1 LPAPLFI
8 QADRWFDR
16 SRAALLNELPC
27 RQGCCRCCIGP
38 FAITL
43 LDVAELQRGLASLD
57 RESRQDIVQ
66 QAEQQARLMESAYV
80 GLQKSAF
87 IDDWDDEDVDALVS
101 QFADLP
107 CPALSEDGRC
117 RVYESRPMT
126 CRMMGIPVSEAEGQ
140 THGACEVQTA
150 VPIRPLSRS
159 LREEVDRLA
168 EKEAAAIEEIS
179 RRRPEET
186 EMLLPYGFLPSPA

>member
-1 LPAPLFI
+1 
-8 QADRWFDR
+8 
-16 SRAALLNELPC
+16 
-27 RQGCCRCCIGP
+27 
-38 FAITL
+38 
-43 LDVAELQRGLASLD
+43 
-57 RESRQDIVQ
+57 
-66 QAEQQARLMESAYV
+66 MESAYV
-80 GLQKSAF
+80 RLQKSAF

-107 CPALSEDGRC
+107 CPALSQNGIC
-117 RVYESRPMT
+117 RVYGSRPMT
-126 CRMMGIPVSEAEGQ
+126 CRMMGIPVSGPEGQ

-159 LREEVDRLA
+159 LREEADRLA
-168 EKEAAAIEEIS
+168 EKEAAAIEETS